1 MLVQRLGYDRYLSCT
16 RDGFPL
22 HRNHL
27 RKRWACP
34 FWAHHRAFA
43 LGRTWG
49 TTGVDQTDSHI
60 LLLRKLRIRWDYIV
74 DLVDMKTFEY
84 SARETFNFQVALLFS
99 AAAAAGPYIGLTSSL
114 QMLFGFK
121 CTCTKL
127 GITQEDPRGTSFLE
141 HTCMIFALLD

>member
-1 MLVQRLGYDRYLSCT
+1 M
-16 RDGFPL
+16 
-22 HRNHL
+22 
-27 RKRWACP
+27 
-34 FWAHHRAFA
+34 
-43 LGRTWG
+43 
-49 TTGVDQTDSHI
+49 DQTDSHI

>member
-1 MLVQRLGYDRYLSCT
+1 
-16 RDGFPL
+16 
-22 HRNHL
+22 
-27 RKRWACP
+27 
-34 FWAHHRAFA
+34 
-43 LGRTWG
+43 
-49 TTGVDQTDSHI
+49 
-60 LLLRKLRIRWDYIV
+60 
-74 DLVDMKTFEY
+74 MKTFEY